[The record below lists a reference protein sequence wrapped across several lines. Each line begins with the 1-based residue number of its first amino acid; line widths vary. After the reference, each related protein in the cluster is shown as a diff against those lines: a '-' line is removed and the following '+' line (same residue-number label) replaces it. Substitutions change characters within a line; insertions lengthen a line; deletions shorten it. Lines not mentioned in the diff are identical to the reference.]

1 MSITIIVHQAPRLQ
15 EEEFVAELVDWVEID
30 DRDEV
35 PVPLFVVR
43 RPKPQPKQ
51 RKARITIVV
60 E

>member
-1 MSITIIVHQAPRLQ
+1 MSITIIVHEAPRLQ
-15 EEEFVAELVDWVEID
+15 EEFTAELVDWVEID

-35 PVPLFVVR
+35 PTPLFVVR

-51 RKARITIVV
+51 RKARVTIIV